1 MLKVFVLPRFVHFF
15 SLLNVDKN
23 NSSFTNWQSS
33 VFSKIQLN
41 ENDVWVSFFFN
52 FFFIY
57 FFTFSILTNKTKWNL
72 LFWHFYLIFF
82 LIWILTNKV
91 PRLNKNDL
99 WVLSKPLVI
108 TFPSWKIIM
117 KFDNK
122 CFSSPNET
130 IISLATN
137 DEIKM
142 YHFCCRNNNERE
154 LHHFCWSRYEEIM
167 LK

>member
-15 SLLNVDKN
+15 FLLNVDKN
-23 NSSFTNWQSS
+23 NSSFTNWQS
-33 VFSKIQLN
+33 FF
-41 ENDVWVSFFFN
+41 ENTIKWKWCLGFFFFQF